1 VRTSP
6 SRRRALA
13 LVAAV
18 ALLSGCGGPGAASGP
33 GGSSTGSGRPAA
45 WSSTPPATPHSK
57 APRPRE
63 PRASAT
69 RPSLPPGDPG
79 LTAPSV
85 PDPGTA
91 AATPEQ
97 ERARRTVPGS
107 ALLDAETVS
116 MALGGT
122 WQRHAGGADECVRP
136 EGALGERTMSFGG
149 TDAGVVVE
157 TVATYRDAAAA
168 DRAVN
173 ALAEAGAGCGWEARP
188 DPRLG
193 SASVAAEDG
202 ARALVGVSAE
212 GVVVLLVASGEVT
225 KDAARWGSLVDLAL
239 GTSCPAA
246 PDGCH

>member
-1 VRTSP
+1 V
-6 SRRRALA
+6 RRRTGLV

-18 ALLSGCGGPGAASGP
+18 ALLSGCGGQGPASGP
-33 GGSSTGSGRPAA
+33 EGSTTGSGRPAA
-45 WSSTPPATPHSK
+45 YSSASPATPRSE
-57 APRPRE
+57 APRAKKPRTSG
-63 PRASAT
+63 AQ
-69 RPSLPPGDPG
+69 PSLPPGDPG

-91 AATPEQ
+91 AASPQ
-97 ERARRTVPGS
+97 HERARRDVPGG

-122 WQRHAGGADECVRP
+122 WQRHAGGGDECVRP
-136 EGALGERTMSFGG
+136 EGALGERTMSYGG
-149 TDAGVVVE
+149 TDAGVVAE

-168 DRAVN
+168 DEAVKT
-173 ALAEAGAGCGWEARP
+173 LGEAAAGCGWKVGP

-202 ARALVGVSAE
+202 PRALLGVSAE
-212 GVVVLLVASGEVT
+212 GVVVLLVGRGDVT